1 MASAAGDV
9 RQERA
14 AARRPA
20 AGIPID
26 PGYLEHLRVMRKLSR
41 ARLAELI
48 GEALFDRELFDKV
61 LDGAGPPD
69 ARTAR
74 VLAGL
79 FETPA
84 PGGGW
89 VLDGLPLDKGLAG
102 HGWTRDDLAGKV
114 ARAGRSRDNV
124 AKWENGERNPK
135 PDALGALC
143 AVLSTDEHEVTVSEL
158 MTGTSPQSAAREA
171 AARRAREDYY
181 AGLRDFAV
189 REGLRCADENG
200 ELFFSPELRR
210 QYDKYL
216 LNGSREGQLAS

>member
-9 RQERA
+9 QEKT

-41 ARLAELI
+41 ARLAELV
-48 GEALFDRELFDKV
+48 GEALFDRGQFDKV
-61 LDGAGPPD
+61 LDGAEEPD

-79 FETPA
+79 GVTRGA
-84 PGGGW
+84 GGW
-89 VLDGLPLDKGLAG
+89 LLDGLPLGKGLAG
-102 HGWTRDDLAGKV
+102 RGWTRDDLAGKV